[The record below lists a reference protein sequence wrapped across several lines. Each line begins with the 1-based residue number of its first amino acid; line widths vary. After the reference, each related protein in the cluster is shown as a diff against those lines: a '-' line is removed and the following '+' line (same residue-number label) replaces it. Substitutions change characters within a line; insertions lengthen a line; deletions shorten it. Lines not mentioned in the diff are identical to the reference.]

1 MQEKI
6 IIKEEIISLQNE
18 IKYIINIKE
27 IDFKYENI
35 ISHEFEYLYNKQK
48 MIKYNLISL
57 KIKKQRIIL
66 QIKI

>member
-6 IIKEEIISLQNE
+6 ISKEEIISLQNE